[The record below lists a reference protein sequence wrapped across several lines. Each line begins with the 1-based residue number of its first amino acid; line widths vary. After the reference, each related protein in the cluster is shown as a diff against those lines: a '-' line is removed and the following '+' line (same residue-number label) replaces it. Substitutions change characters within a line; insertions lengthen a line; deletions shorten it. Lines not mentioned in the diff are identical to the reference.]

1 MLGASVVSTVG
12 TAVGSGV
19 GCSIKTTPIDG
30 AVVIYSVGASVVIT
44 SVGFALIV
52 GVGVGN

>member
-1 MLGASVVSTVG
+1 MLDAIVLSSVG

-19 GCSIKTTPIDG
+19 GCSIKTTPIEG
-30 AVVIYSVGASVVIT
+30 AVVIYSVGDSVVMT
-44 SVGFALIV
+44 AVGFAVVV